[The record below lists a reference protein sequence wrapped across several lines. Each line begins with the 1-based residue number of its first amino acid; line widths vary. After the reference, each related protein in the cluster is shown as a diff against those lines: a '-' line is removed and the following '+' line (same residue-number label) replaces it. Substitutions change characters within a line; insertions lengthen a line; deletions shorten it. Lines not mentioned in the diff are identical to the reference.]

1 MAVTTV
7 DASAE
12 RLMRLSSE
20 LLASQDQVRC
30 LRKRVWGLAV
40 VLRAERAT
48 NAALVDLLDSVL
60 SDLDDGG

>member
-1 MAVTTV
+1 MAVEQLEPG
-7 DASAE
+7 AE

-20 LLASQDQVRC
+20 LLASQDRVRA